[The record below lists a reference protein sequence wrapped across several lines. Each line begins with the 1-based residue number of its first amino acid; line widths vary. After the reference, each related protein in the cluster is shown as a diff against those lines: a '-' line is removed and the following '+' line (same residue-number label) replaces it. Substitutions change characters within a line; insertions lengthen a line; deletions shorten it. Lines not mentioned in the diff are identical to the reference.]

1 MQYLRTA
8 LFIFPDRRPDPLL
21 HALAA
26 QIDDPNLAITVVRDE
41 HSAVQLL
48 HALAPTTVPDLLVL
62 EVPRDPDVATA
73 RLERFRLL
81 APEIPIVAWLDAQ
94 DPELVLRL
102 MEAGA
107 SDCLLQ
113 RTVSATTLADALG
126 LAASRPAL
134 DRSVDRV

>member
-1 MQYLRTA
+1 MQHLRTA

-48 HALAPTTVPDLLVL
+48 RALAPTTVPDLLVL
-62 EVPRDPDVATA
+62 EVPRDADTA
-73 RLERFRLL
+73 AARVERFRLL

-107 SDCLLQ
+107 SDCLLK
-113 RTVSATTLADALG
+113 RTASATTLADALG
-126 LAASRPAL
+126 LAAARPAL
-134 DRSVDRV
+134 